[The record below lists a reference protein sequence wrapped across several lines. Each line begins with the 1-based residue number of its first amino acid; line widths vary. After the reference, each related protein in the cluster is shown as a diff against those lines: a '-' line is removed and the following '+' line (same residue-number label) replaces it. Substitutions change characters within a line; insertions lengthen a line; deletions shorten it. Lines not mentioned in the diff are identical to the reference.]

1 LGARARG
8 ARRFAAALALALLA
22 APPGAVHARAYN
34 TPFRCGSKI
43 IYIGMMRAE
52 VLNYCG
58 APTSESTEMRE
69 VRTDNNR
76 VLGTTEINRWIYQ
89 TGSTVRILVFLDQKL
104 QSIERLY

>member
-1 LGARARG
+1 
-8 ARRFAAALALALLA
+8 
-22 APPGAVHARAYN
+22 
-34 TPFRCGSKI
+34 
-43 IYIGMMRAE
+43 
-52 VLNYCG
+52 
-58 APTSESTEMRE
+58 MRE

>member
-1 LGARARG
+1 MDFFRDSAKKPAPRRRQAVSTDAR
-8 ARRFAAALALALLA
+8 
-22 APPGAVHARAYN
+22 
-34 TPFRCGSKI
+34 
-43 IYIGMMRAE
+43 
-52 VLNYCG
+52 
-58 APTSESTEMRE
+58 TEMRE